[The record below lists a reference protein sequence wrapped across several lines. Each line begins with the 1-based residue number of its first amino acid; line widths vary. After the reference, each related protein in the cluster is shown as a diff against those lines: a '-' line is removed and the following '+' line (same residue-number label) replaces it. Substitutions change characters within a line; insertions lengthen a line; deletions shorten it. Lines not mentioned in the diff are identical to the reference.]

1 MSTIGRVLL
10 ATDLSKQSANLTN
23 CFCSLCP
30 DSETEVVLAHVVE
43 EGEDADPGSSSYKK
57 IIEQLDL
64 YQEKL
69 TKAGYE
75 SVEVVLPKG
84 DPERILHRVV
94 DNMDCDL
101 LMVASHGKG
110 FFQRTFMGS
119 TTHEL
124 AQATEVPLFI
134 YKEDD
139 DNDEITPGLDNLLE
153 TVMVATDF
161 TKKSLDSLNFIRS
174 LSEHV
179 GRVLFVH
186 VIERGD
192 ARSKGDFREKY
203 NNAELFLQELVDE
216 MKIFGIKADF
226 RIAKGTASK
235 QIDAI
240 CDQEDV
246 TMVMIAK
253 TGEEISNN
261 TELGSTAEN
270 LILNLDRSILLLP
283 ASEGD
288 E

>member
-30 DSETEVVLAHVVE
+30 DTETEVVLAHVVE
-43 EGEDADPGSSSYKK
+43 EGEDADPGSSSYQK
-57 IIEQLDL
+57 IISQMDR
-64 YQEKL
+64 YQKKL
-69 TKAGYE
+69 SNAGYE

-84 DPERILHRVV
+84 DPEKILHQVV
-94 DNMDCDL
+94 ENMDCDL

-139 DNDEITPGLDNLLE
+139 DDDEITPGLDNLLE
-153 TVMVATDF
+153 TVMIATDF
-161 TKKSLDSLNFIRS
+161 TKKSLDSLNVIRS

-192 ARSKGDFREKY
+192 SRSKGDYREKY
-203 NNAELFLQELVDE
+203 NNAELFLRELVDE
-216 MKIFGIKADF
+216 MKIFGINADF
-226 RIAKGTASK
+226 RIAKGKASK

-283 ASEGD
+283 ASEVD